1 MTHKKFLVTFA
12 GAVGSSKTPIAS
24 YFSYK
29 FDLPIF
35 NTDAIRSEVIEDF
48 LVFNEEEFR
57 LRRNKRLKELL
68 NKGKSFILDA
78 SIDREWINLRESV
91 TKEDYQFFII
101 SLDISKNFLIKL
113 YKAKHYEESLSKI
126 DELYNDH
133 EEFLI
138 NYINDI
144 ALHITDRT
152 FKQRLGLSENK
163 FKEFLNS

>member
-1 MTHKKFLVTFA
+1 
-12 GAVGSSKTPIAS
+12 
-24 YFSYK
+24 
-29 FDLPIF
+29 
-35 NTDAIRSEVIEDF
+35 
-48 LVFNEEEFR
+48 
-57 LRRNKRLKELL
+57 L
-68 NKGKSFILDA
+68 NKGQSFILDA